1 MNNQTGPKAF
11 RQTILITGSTD
22 GLGKLVATHLA
33 QAGATVLLHG
43 RNPQK
48 GEKVLQ
54 EIRDKT
60 GNPHL
65 EYFNADFASLSEV
78 SQLAKE
84 VTSAYNQLDILINN
98 AGIGGGPKANQQ
110 RDLSADGHELRFAV
124 NYLATYLLT
133 KKLLPAINQDGGRI
147 INVSSVGQETIDFND
162 VMLEKS
168 YDAFHAYRQSKLA
181 MIMFTF
187 DLAEELKDTGITVN
201 TLHPAT
207 LMNTNM
213 VKEFFGRTMSTVQE
227 GADALEYLAVSPKLE
242 NTTGVY
248 FNQKRPDRALGQAY
262 DKDARARLKALS
274 EELTGEFM

>member
-1 MNNQTGPKAF
+1 MSELTGPKAF
-11 RQTILITGSTD
+11 GQTILITGSTD

-33 QAGATVLLHG
+33 QTGATILLHG
-43 RNPQK
+43 RNPEK
-48 GEKVLQ
+48 GKKVLQ

-60 GNPHL
+60 NNPHL
-65 EYFNADFASLSEV
+65 EYFNADFASLAEV
-78 SQLAKE
+78 SELADK
-84 VTSAYNQLDILINN
+84 VTSTYDQLDILINN

-124 NYLATYLLT
+124 NYLASYLLT
-133 KKLLPAINQDGGRI
+133 KKSLPSINRDSGRI
-147 INVSSVGQETIDFND
+147 INVASVGQETIDFDD
-162 VMLEKS
+162 VMLEKN

-213 VKEFFGRTMSTVQE
+213 VRDFFGRTMSTVEE
-227 GADALEYLAVSPKLE
+227 GADALEYLAVSPELSD
-242 NTTGVY
+242 TTGVY
-248 FNQKRPDRALGQAY
+248 FNQIKPYRALGQAY
-262 DKDARARLKALS
+262 DKEARDKLKALS
-274 EELTGEFM
+274 EELTGRFT